1 MHGTALSPPARLYSP
16 SFMTDLNELWIVS
29 TWSMGKS
36 TQINSFHWSFLSAA
50 IYLFFRTW
58 LWGHKSNTV
67 NVMIVMSVLSCV
79 FKISEPNLVVYLIQT
94 MHPQSEKEMG
104 IFCPQRHLVI
114 VRRSSSTKYSL
125 VTSQITFSVDLFHAL
140 GQTFIGL

>member
-16 SFMTDLNELWIVS
+16 SFMTDPNKLWIVL
-29 TWSMGKS
+29 TWAMGKS

-67 NVMIVMSVLSCV
+67 TVMIVMSVLSCV
-79 FKISEPNLVVYLIQT
+79 FMISEPNLYVYLIQT
-94 MHPQSEKEMG
+94 MHPQKEMG

-125 VTSQITFSVDLFHAL
+125 VISQITFSVVLFHAL
-140 GQTFIGL
+140 GHMFIGL